1 VRDRGTNGEGYASL
15 MGVSDLAYGAY
26 ERRLARRLDP
36 ARLPHHV
43 GAIVDGNRR
52 WAKGAGTKFEDGYQ
66 AGANKISEFA
76 DWCDQLGVE
85 IVTLWVLSTDNLQRA
100 PEELTS
106 ILAAVEGL
114 MERLAHEQR
123 WPIAVIG
130 NLDMLPAESAA
141 RMKQL
146 ADSTTGVQGMRVNI
160 CVGYGGRQE
169 LTDAMRSLLL
179 DQAAKGRSL
188 EEVAGTLV
196 VDDIAE
202 HLYTKGQ
209 PDPDLVIRTS
219 GEQRLSGF
227 LLWQSVH
234 SEFYFSDALW
244 PSFRHVDFLRAMRS
258 YAARE
263 RRFGA

>member
-1 VRDRGTNGEGYASL
+1 MADRYAVA
-15 MGVSDLAYGAY
+15 MGFSNLVYGAY
-26 ERRLARRLDP
+26 ERRLAHGLDP
-36 ARLPHHV
+36 AKLPRHV

-52 WAKGAGTKFEDGYQ
+52 WAKGAGTKYEDGYQ

-76 DWCDQLGVE
+76 DWCDSLGVE
-85 IVTLWVLSTDNLQRA
+85 IVTLWVLSTDNLQRDA
-100 PEELTS
+100 EELGS

-114 MERLAHEQR
+114 MERLSAEKR
-123 WPIAVIG
+123 WPISVIG
-130 NLDMLPAESAA
+130 NLDLLPADSAG
-141 RMKQL
+141 RMKHL
-146 ADSTTGVQGMRVNI
+146 ADSTVGVQGMRVNI

-179 DQAAKGRSL
+179 EQAAKGRTL
-188 EEVAGTLV
+188 EEVARTLV

-234 SEFYFSDALW
+234 SEFYFCDALW
-244 PSFRHVDFLRAMRS
+244 PAFRRVDFLRAMRS
-258 YAARE
+258 YTLRQ
-263 RRFGA
+263 RRFGQ